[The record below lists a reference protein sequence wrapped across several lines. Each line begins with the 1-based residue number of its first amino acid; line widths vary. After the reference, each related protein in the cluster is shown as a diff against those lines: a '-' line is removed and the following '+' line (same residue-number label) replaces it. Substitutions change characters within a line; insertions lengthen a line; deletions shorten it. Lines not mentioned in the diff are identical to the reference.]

1 MKLVCVP
8 REVDPFLRNLDK
20 NKDANHNKQKFSSF
34 HNLQGNNL
42 WTYLLSFWANALVEP
57 VEVWLPEL

>member
-42 WTYLLSFWANALVEP
+42 WTYLFSFWANALVEP